1 MPNYQS
7 NAISFRLQNI
17 PYEGRIIPEQLR
29 FVKMSML
36 IIRCHAL
43 CTRLTLFITRELVVQ
58 LTMNSIILKVLI
70 NVTENLLTIR

>member
-1 MPNYQS
+1 MIWTLNIQSMPNYQF

-17 PYEGRIIPEQLR
+17 PYQGGIILEQHR

-43 CTRLTLFITRELVVQ
+43 CTRLTLFITRELVVR
-58 LTMNSIILKVLI
+58 LRMN
-70 NVTENLLTIR
+70 EDLLTIR